1 MELLVAITLLSLL
14 SLVLTGSLRF
24 GLTAWARGTDHTER
38 GDQSLLVQHFL
49 RRAIGGAYPYFLST
63 DLTRGDGDVDFVGA
77 AQSLRFLAAAPIAL
91 GGRGRV
97 RLEVSFDRSGG
108 RSDLV
113 AASVP
118 ELGDT
123 TSVLQRKI
131 LLPDVEAV
139 AFSYFGRRRS
149 DRAAAWHDTW
159 AAEPALPQLVRL
171 NVRFS
176 SGDIRLWRDFVIAPR
191 ISADVG
197 CVHDPLTK
205 RCRGR

>member
-38 GDQSLLVQHFL
+38 VDQSLLVQHFL
-49 RRAIGGAYPYFLST
+49 RRAIGEAYPYFLST
-63 DLTRGDGDVDFVGA
+63 DLTRGDGHVDFVGT
-77 AQSLRFLAAAPIAL
+77 AQSLRFLATGPMAL

-97 RLEVSFDRSGG
+97 RFEVSLDRSGG
-108 RSDLV
+108 RSNLV
-113 AASVP
+113 AASAP
-118 ELGDT
+118 ELAGT
-123 TSVLQRKI
+123 TPALQRKI
-131 LLPDVEAV
+131 LMPDVEAV
-139 AFSYFGRRRS
+139 EFSYFGKRRS
-149 DRAAAWHDTW
+149 DRAAGWNDTW

-171 NVRFS
+171 RVRLS
-176 SGDIRLWRDFVIAPR
+176 SGDTPLWRDFVIATR

-197 CVHDPLTK
+197 CVHDALTK